1 MNNSNPSPVAMEREQ
16 LSLPIVF
23 YEVLS
28 FTDIMF
34 TSLEGAT
41 ALDKRKYDFSKK
53 KKNPS
58 SLCLLKVASVFCV
71 ASCFKY
77 LGKVLILKG
86 NLVADAI
93 DANLETGT
101 KRILRLGKKL
111 CNFCFF

>member
-77 LGKVLILKG
+77 LEVLILKG

-101 KRILRLGKKL
+101 KRILSLGEKL